1 MSKKISVLVIG
12 CGNMGASHATAY
24 HNHEGFEI
32 CGLVSRGESKDKL
45 NNLLKSNYKLFTD
58 YQEAITSTKPD
69 AVCISTY
76 PDTHEEISL
85 YALEHNCHIFL
96 EKPIAA
102 DLEGSRKIITKAEES
117 GKKLVV
123 GYILRHHP
131 IWKKFIIES
140 KKLGKPV
147 AMRMNLN
154 QQSSGETW
162 DVHKNLLA
170 SLSPIVDCGVHYLD
184 VMCQITESKPVSV
197 SAIGV
202 RLSDDIPNDNYNYG
216 QLQIRFEDGSVG
228 WYEAG
233 WGPMIS
239 ETAFFVKDVIGPKGS
254 VSIVSDDDVFK
265 KDSDNLENH
274 TKNNCLK
281 IHSSELDK
289 DQKFVS
295 PNRKVVY
302 DEDPGHQ
309 DLCDYEQQYFYKSI
323 IEDVNLKFHMEDAY
337 KSLQIALACDEAV
350 KKSTTIYLD

>member
-1 MSKKISVLVIG
+1 MKK
-12 CGNMGASHATAY
+12 N
-24 HNHEGFEI
+24 
-32 CGLVSRGESKDKL
+32 K
-45 NNLLKSNYKLFTD
+45 NLLIAHYHKSG
-58 YQEAITSTKPD
+58 
-69 AVCISTY
+69 
-76 PDTHEEISL
+76 EIR
-85 YALEHNCHIFL
+85 E
-96 EKPIAA
+96 
-102 DLEGSRKIITKAEES
+102 DLLS
-117 GKKLVV
+117 
-123 GYILRHHP
+123 
-131 IWKKFIIES
+131 FIKES

-184 VMCQITESKPVSV
+184 VMCQITQSKPLSV

-202 RLSDDIPNDNYNYG
+202 RLSDEIPTDNYNYG

-239 ETAFFVKDVIGPKGS
+239 ETAFFVKDVIGPNGS
-254 VSIVSDDDVFK
+254 VSIVSDDDTFK

-281 IHSSELDK
+281 IHSSKLDSEHN
-289 DQKFVS
+289 FIS
-295 PNRKVVY
+295 PNKKVIY
-302 DEDPGHQ
+302 DEDPSHQ
-309 DLCDYEQQYFYKSI
+309 DLCDYEQEYFYKSI
-323 IEDVNLKFHMEDAY
+323 SENIDLKSHMEDAY

-350 KKSTTIYLD
+350 KKSKTIFLD